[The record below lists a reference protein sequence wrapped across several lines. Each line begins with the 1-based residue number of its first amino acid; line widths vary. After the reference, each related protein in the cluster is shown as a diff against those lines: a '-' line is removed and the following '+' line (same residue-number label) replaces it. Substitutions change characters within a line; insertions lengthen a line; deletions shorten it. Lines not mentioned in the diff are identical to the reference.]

1 MQEEGFQYVDGQ
13 DQPILI
19 LSFPVGYLDGY
30 SIDMSPSFINDA
42 AAYCFIDRYE
52 ITKVVEKETLLEVDF
67 SYLFEIVNGVF
78 SILQF

>member
-30 SIDMSPSFINDA
+30 SIDMSPSFTNDA
-42 AAYCFIDRYE
+42 SAYCLIDRYE

-67 SYLFEIVNGVF
+67 SSLFEIVNGVF